1 MPNSAIVNGYPLIGL
16 TVKEDIV
23 KGAQA
28 TRDLLQ
34 TGIVRVFQ
42 VSGLS
47 MYPSASVVPQAL
59 NAPGI
64 PLMGDAHPDALF
76 SGCIAVNQSTEVAD
90 NFDVVNVTI
99 YYRQRSFLGSF
110 LKSTSGALRQ
120 VPKTILG
127 YTNSTSNV
135 LDQSSPYSTPP
146 SMSLIPTAN
155 ASCSHVIQIS
165 YRAAGTDTWIFRPA
179 FFNANIIESMVSFRF
194 LEQLDPEYFNMQFP
208 GYVNSKPWRGYPA
221 RTLQIMP
228 IQGSSQDNFWYDNT
242 YTFKYKSDTYDEYVF
257 FVDPNTG
264 QVPTDIALD
273 AVYDGSRFYG
283 EGWGRFQTL
292 PMLDFNLLF
301 SGKLPSIPPQ
311 AYGLDLLQF
320 LGS

>member
-1 MPNSAIVNGYPLIGL
+1 MPNTAIVNGYPLIGL

-23 KGAQA
+23 RGAQA
-28 TRDLLQ
+28 TRDLIQ
-34 TGIVRVFQ
+34 TGVVRVFQ

-64 PLMGDAHPDALF
+64 PLMGDPHPDAAF

-120 VPKTILG
+120 VPKTAQFWVNPNNFIPIDQ
-127 YTNSTSNV
+127 YNTPDNSTSSKYV
-135 LDQSSPYSTPP
+135 KTPP
-146 SMSLIPTAN
+146 YTAPIM
-155 ASCSHVIQIS
+155 AQIKYTQGS
-165 YRAAGTDTWIFRPA
+165 TARWYPA

-208 GYVNSKPWRGYPA
+208 GYVNSKPWRGYLA

-264 QVPTDIALD
+264 QVPTDIAQSV
-273 AVYDGSRFYG
+273 VYDGSAVAG
-283 EGWGRFQTL
+283 NGWGRYKAL

-301 SGKLPSIPPQ
+301 SGKLPGIPPQ

>member
-1 MPNSAIVNGYPLIGL
+1 MPNTVLVNGYPLMGL

-47 MYPSASVVPQAL
+47 MYPSASVVPKAL

-64 PLMGDAHPDALF
+64 PLMGDAHPDAAF

-99 YYRQRSFLGSF
+99 YYRQRSFLGSY

-120 VPKTILG
+120 VPKTAQVWVNHNNNIAIDQ
-127 YTNSTSNV
+127 YNTPDNSTSSKYV
-135 LDQSSPYSTPP
+135 KTPP
-146 SMSLIPTAN
+146 YTVP
-155 ASCSHVIQIS
+155 VIVQIK
-165 YRAAGTDTWIFRPA
+165 YTQGNTERWYPA
-179 FFNANIIESMVSFRF
+179 FFDANIIESMVSFRF

-242 YTFKYKSDTYDEYVF
+242 YTFKYRSDTYDEYVF
-257 FVDPNTG
+257 FVDPYTG
-264 QVPTDIALD
+264 HVPTDVAQSV
-273 AVYDGSRFYG
+273 VYDGSKIADN
-283 EGWGRFQTL
+283 GWGRFKAL

-311 AYGLDLLQF
+311 AYGLDLSQF